1 MGSDG
6 PFFGTLLWKLRQL
19 LTRGRIYDYDLW
31 LKHMRWFSLGMTF
44 REAFEKT
51 GRVLN
56 ISCTPLR
63 SRGRRAPPLQLNHI
77 SAPHVDIAS
86 AVCASACVPMLIEP
100 VTLLEKARYTS
111 PLRRDTHLP
120 FGEIHISPSSSLSL
134 PFSNR
139 ISPDL
144 PGSPC
149 SRAGRR
155 RHPAHVP
162 RERL

>member
-100 VTLLEKARYTS
+100 VTLLEKARSHLPFGEIHISPSTRYTS

-120 FGEIHISPSSSLSL
+120 FEL
-134 PFSNR
+134 PFA
-139 ISPDL
+139 PL
-144 PGSPC
+144 
-149 SRAGRR
+149 
-155 RHPAHVP
+155 
-162 RERL
+162 L